1 MRYTTIHLGILLG
14 VGLSLGCAGVPDTY
28 ANTEDPCTGSGT
40 SIVVEGDGLDHVAV
54 RALLLRLELQGSC
67 SKRGSAQI

>member
-1 MRYTTIHLGILLG
+1 MWSG
-14 VGLSLGCAGVPDTY
+14 GVPVGTCIPDFDRLVVR
-28 ANTEDPCTGSGT
+28 AGHDLGS
-40 SIVVEGDGLDHVAV
+40 IIVEGHRADVVAV

>member
-1 MRYTTIHLGILLG
+1 MWGGEVLVGTCIPDFDRLVDRARDDLGPIM
-14 VGLSLGCAGVPDTY
+14 
-28 ANTEDPCTGSGT
+28 
-40 SIVVEGDGLDHVAV
+40 VEGHGEDLAAV